1 MALPAGELCTYISH
15 QQRRLR
21 MSGLYLN
28 MDDFQNIDQ
37 AIDALDKAEVLYDP
51 RGGTS
56 GDNLVVVKF
65 TCDSWGALEKFLRCA
80 PDTDDLRQW
89 METKNA

>member
-1 MALPAGELCTYISH
+1 
-15 QQRRLR
+15 

-37 AIDALDKAEVLYDP
+37 AIDALDQAEVLYDP

-56 GDNLVVVKF
+56 GDGPGSRVAEAASGRRREQMGK
-65 TCDSWGALEKFLRCA
+65 
-80 PDTDDLRQW
+80 
-89 METKNA
+89 